1 MADETHDD
9 ALVTVVVEPAG
20 EQADREQPVEVPTPS
35 NEDWPL
41 DEVCF
46 GAVDLAR
53 ETLLQEA
60 DAALIGEHTGAIA
73 EGPTVVTHYFQGHV
87 PGYRGWRWVVTLS
100 RAPDSDHVT
109 VDETALLPDG
119 DALLAPSWVPWKQR
133 IESGDLG
140 PGDVLVTEADDPR
153 LSPGMAG
160 DDDVEEDD
168 RQRPAQWE
176 LGLGRIRVLSP
187 EGRREAAQRWYHDI
201 GPRAAVARATKLEC
215 STCGFLLMIGGPMGQ
230 AFGVCANEYSPVD
243 GRIVAL
249 SFGCGAHSETR
260 EKPSVGVAQTVID
273 EVAFDDLSQVAD
285 APDAGE
291 ETAQTESAQTESA
304 QTDAAEAA
312 QAEPTATEPADTDA
326 AEAAQAD
333 PGSDGASAAVDAGD
347 DQESVPLSVP
357 DAPDTEAGGSDTEVG
372 DTASK
377 HETMPEPGPKEDA

>member
-20 EQADREQPVEVPTPS
+20 EQVDREQPVEVPTPS

-187 EGRREAAQRWYHDI
+187 EGRREAAQRWYHDM

-291 ETAQTESAQTESA
+291 ETAQTESAQTEPAQTEAAESA
-304 QTDAAEAA
+304 QT
-312 QAEPTATEPADTDA
+312 EPTASEPADTDA

>member
-1 MADETHDD
+1 MAEEAHDD

-20 EQADREQPVEVPTPS
+20 EQADDEQSVEVITSP

-41 DEVCF
+41 DEVCA
-46 GAVDLAR
+46 GAVDLAH

-73 EGPTVVTHYFQGHV
+73 EGPTVVTHYFQGRV

-119 DALLAPSWVPWKQR
+119 DALLAPAWVPWKQR

-140 PGDVLVTEADDPR
+140 PGDVLVTEVDDPR
-153 LSPGMAG
+153 LSPGMVG
-160 DDDVEEDD
+160 DDDVEDDD
-168 RQRPAQWE
+168 RQRPEQWE
-176 LGLGRIRVLSP
+176 MGLGRIRVLSP
-187 EGRREAAQRWYHDI
+187 EGRRDAAQRWYHEV
-201 GPRAAVARATKLEC
+201 GPRAAVARATKLDC

-273 EVAFDDLSQVAD
+273 EVAFDDLAQVAD
-285 APDAGE
+285 AAEAEPQDAAPTEGSQTE
-291 ETAQTESAQTESA
+291 AASTETATVDGDAQ
-304 QTDAAEAA
+304 AAEVETITH
-312 QAEPTATEPADTDA
+312 AETPA
-326 AEAAQAD
+326 
-333 PGSDGASAAVDAGD
+333 SDDSD
-347 DQESVPLSVP
+347 DQPSELLP
-357 DAPDTEAGGSDTEVG
+357 DPHGSDTGAGAADPSAGTPDSEVG
-372 DTASK
+372 ETPSQR
-377 HETMPEPGPKEDA
+377 ETMPESGPKEDT

>member
-291 ETAQTESAQTESA
+291 ETAQTESAQTEPAQTEAAESA
-304 QTDAAEAA
+304 QT
-312 QAEPTATEPADTDA
+312 EPTASEPADTDA

-347 DQESVPLSVP
+347 DQESVQLSVP